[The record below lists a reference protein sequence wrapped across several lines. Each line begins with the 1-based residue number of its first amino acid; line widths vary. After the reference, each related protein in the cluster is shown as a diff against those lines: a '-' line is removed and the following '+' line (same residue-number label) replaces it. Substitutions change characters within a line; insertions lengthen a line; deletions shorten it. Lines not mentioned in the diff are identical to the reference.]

1 MAHVKLGSEQDEG
14 VQCHI
19 SSDLAT
25 DKYDGNP
32 LARTDAGE
40 NIKDVKIVFGG
51 KFLLFGTD
59 PKKILRG
66 KRVYVGQGMS

>member
-1 MAHVKLGSEQDEG
+1 MAHVKLGGKQKKG
-14 VQCHI
+14 AQCHI

-25 DKYDGNP
+25 EKYHGNP
-32 LARTDAGE
+32 LARTNTGDNLE
-40 NIKDVKIVFGG
+40 DVKIVFGG